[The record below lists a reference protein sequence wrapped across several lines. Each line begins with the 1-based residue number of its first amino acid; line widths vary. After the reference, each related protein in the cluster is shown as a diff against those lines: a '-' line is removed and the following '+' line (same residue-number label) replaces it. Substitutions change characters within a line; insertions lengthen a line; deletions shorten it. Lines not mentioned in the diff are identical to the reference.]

1 MSQNS
6 STGSLEMK
14 WSMLNFS
21 KWLRQSL
28 QKRQRHRRPSV
39 WVLIVLMGLSS
50 LCGWGLTQVQPAAG
64 QTPAAQSTQSA
75 IGTVDT
81 VPANLKLPQ
90 ETYLA
95 RCATCHIGIPPAVLP
110 NASWKAILQDS
121 NHYGVT
127 LETLRNPDLALT
139 WKYLQTNSRQLNSE
153 EQVPYRI
160 ARSRYFKILHP
171 RVKFTEPVTV
181 GTCVSCHIGA
191 SKFNFRALSPQW
203 QNGP

>member
-1 MSQNS
+1 
-6 STGSLEMK
+6 MK
-14 WSMLNFS
+14 WSMVNLP
-21 KWLRQSL
+21 KWRRKHLRH
-28 QKRQRHRRPSV
+28 QRRKHSV
-39 WVLIVLMGLSS
+39 WVLILLMGLSS
-50 LCGWGLTQVQPAAG
+50 LCGWGLTQSQPAAS
-64 QTPAAQSTQSA
+64 QPPAAQVISST
-75 IGTVDT
+75 IGTVDV
-81 VPANLKLPQ
+81 VPQNLKLPQ

-121 NHYGVT
+121 NHYGVAW
-127 LETLRNPDLALT
+127 EPLRNPELALT
-139 WKYLQTNSRQLNSE
+139 WKYLQANSRPLNPE
-153 EQVPYRI
+153 EQLPYRI

-171 RVKFTEPVTV
+171 RVKFSEPVTV

>member
-1 MSQNS
+1 
-6 STGSLEMK
+6 MK
-14 WSMLNFS
+14 WSMLNFP
-21 KWLRQSL
+21 KWLRKSL
-28 QKRQRHRRPSV
+28 RQRQRHRRPSA
-39 WVLIVLMGLSS
+39 WVLIMLMGLSS
-50 LCGWGLTQVQPAAG
+50 LCGWGLTQVQPAVG
-64 QTPAAQSTQSA
+64 QAPVAQATQST

-81 VPANLKLPQ
+81 VPANLKLSQ

-110 NASWKAILQDS
+110 NDSWKAILQDS

-127 LETLRNPDLALT
+127 WEPLRNPDLALT
-139 WKYLQTNSRQLNSE
+139 WKYLQTNSRQLNPE

-191 SKFNFRALSPQW
+191 PKFNFRALSPQW
-203 QNGP
+203 QDGP

>member
-1 MSQNS
+1 
-6 STGSLEMK
+6 MK
-14 WSMLNFS
+14 WSMLNFP
-21 KWLRQSL
+21 KWLRKSL
-28 QKRQRHRRPSV
+28 RQRQRHRRPSV

-50 LCGWGLTQVQPAAG
+50 LCGWGLTQIQPAAG
-64 QTPAAQSTQSA
+64 QAPVAQANQST

-110 NASWKAILQDS
+110 NDSWKAILQDS
-121 NHYGVT
+121 NHYGVPW
-127 LETLRNPDLALT
+127 ESLRNPDLALT
-139 WKYLQTNSRQLNSE
+139 WKYLQTNSRQLNPE

-191 SKFNFRALSPQW
+191 PKFNFRALSPQW
-203 QNGP
+203 QDGP